1 MSATEPLWLL
11 FLLIFVA
18 GFVGKLGDG
27 HIEHGLD
34 FFPGAGLFFA
44 SLAGLLW
51 GYVMTRSPVLMT
63 GFMGLVF
70 FWTWKLTWDH
80 RYHAVCLIII
90 LCFALNSDYHMDTS
104 AALVICTAHALFHWL
119 KSHPPTVGRVV
130 HAFFYRFRLD
140 FLLIPLAYALVAGP
154 EGMVGYA
161 CFLGVLTAY
170 RVFRIPKAV
179 VARG

>member
-11 FLLIFVA
+11 FLLIFLA

-44 SLAGLLW
+44 SLGGLLW

-80 RYHAVCLIII
+80 HYHAVCLIII
-90 LCFALNSDYHMDTS
+90 LCFALNSDYRMDTA
-104 AALVICTAHALFHWL
+104 AALAICTAHALSHWL
-119 KSHPPTVGRVV
+119 KNHPPTIG
-130 HAFFYRFRLD
+130 HAAHALFYRFRLD
-140 FLLIPLAYALVAGP
+140 FLLILLIYALMAGP
-154 EGMVGYA
+154 EGMVGYS
-161 CFLGVLTAY
+161 CFLGTVAANW
-170 RVFRIPKAV
+170 VFCIPKAV

>member
-11 FLLIFVA
+11 FLLTFVA

-44 SLAGLLW
+44 SLTGLLW

-63 GFMGLVF
+63 GFMALIF
-70 FWTWKLTWDH
+70 FWIWKLTWDH
-80 RYHAVCLIII
+80 HNHAVCLIII
-90 LCFALNSDYHMDTS
+90 LCFALNSPHSMDTA
-104 AALVICTAHALFHWL
+104 AALAICAAHALFHGL
-119 KSHPPTVGRVV
+119 KNHPPTVGLKA

-140 FLLIPLAYALVAGP
+140 FLLIPLAYTLVAGP
-154 EGMVGYA
+154 EGFVVYA
-161 CFLGVLTAY
+161 FFLGVTAAN

>member
-1 MSATEPLWLL
+1 MEPLWLL

-44 SLAGLLW
+44 SLTGLLW

-63 GFMGLVF
+63 GFMGLIF
-70 FWTWKLTWDH
+70 FWIWKLTWDH

-90 LCFALNSDYHMDTS
+90 LCFALNSPHSMDTP
-104 AALVICTAHALFHWL
+104 AALAIGAAHALFHWL
-119 KSHPPTVGRVV
+119 KNHPPTVGRAA

-140 FLLIPLAYALVAGP
+140 SLLIPLTYALLAGP
-154 EGMVGYA
+154 QGVVSYFF
-161 CFLGVLTAY
+161 FLGVQSANRL
-170 RVFRIPKAV
+170 FHIPKAV